1 MAMDNDR
8 IHAAIDGEI
17 RRENLTE
24 AERARLAEMEATLDT
39 AAASLRAARVP
50 DLTDRV
56 LAGLPAPPPAPAAP
70 RPGARLAA
78 WLWRPVTVRFRP
90 AFALAG
96 LAVAALAGVV
106 VVPRLAPA
114 PQAAAAVAESGAGA
128 PLYVQFRLR
137 APGASRVA
145 VAGSFTDWQPE
156 YELSEVSPGLWSVM
170 VPLRPGVYD
179 YTFVIDGQRM
189 VVDPYAPRVAD
200 SYGGSNSRLFL
211 PAPSGRA

>member
-1 MAMDNDR
+1 MAMNDDR

-17 RRENLTE
+17 RRAELNE
-24 AERARLAEMEATLDT
+24 AERARLAEMEAALD
-39 AAASLRAARVP
+39 AATSALRAAPVP
-50 DLTDRV
+50 DLTARV
-56 LAGLPAPPPAPAAP
+56 LAGLPVPAPTPAAP
-70 RPGARLAA
+70 PLGARLAA
-78 WLWRPVTVRFRP
+78 WLWRPVTIRVRP

-106 VVPRLAPA
+106 IAPRLPLAPA
-114 PQAAAAVAESGAGA
+114 APALAETGAGA
-128 PLYVQFRLR
+128 PLYVQFRLS
-137 APGASRVA
+137 APGASRVE

-156 YELSEVSPGLWSVM
+156 YELSEVAPGLWSVM

-179 YTFVIDGQRM
+179 YTFVIDGKRM
-189 VVDPYAPRVAD
+189 VVDPYAPQVAD